1 MDLRD
6 VINYIL
12 SIVLLAGVGFE
23 TYLIYK
29 RNRTIP
35 MPGKDDFMTTM
46 LVIWAIVFVIPLNQM
61 ATEIEAIRN
70 ILTLLFVFSTF
81 AIKRGVNK
89 KGIVKVFFTIPW
101 RHIRQI
107 QVDQHQLNQA
117 KITFRSDKFSV
128 KLIFPMYTLAR
139 TLDFISAHC
148 PAILVDS
155 SVQDKINSMPQ
166 T

>member
-81 AIKRGVNK
+81 AIKRGVNE

-128 KLIFPMYTLAR
+128 KLIFPMYTLSR

-148 PAILVDS
+148 PTVLVDS
-155 SVQDKINSMPQ
+155 SVQTKINSMPQ
-166 T
+166 S